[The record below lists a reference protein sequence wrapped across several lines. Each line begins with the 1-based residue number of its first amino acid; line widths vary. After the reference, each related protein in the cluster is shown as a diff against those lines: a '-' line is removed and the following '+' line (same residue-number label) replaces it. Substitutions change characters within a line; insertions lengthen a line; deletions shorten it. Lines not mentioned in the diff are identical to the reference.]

1 VFRATTAA
9 SASAESG
16 RVSTTVAIVSDDDLA
31 RLAIV
36 KALDGAPVGWILE
49 LHREPPQDADVV
61 VCDPGAAIE
70 GAIVFE
76 PGPIDLI
83 ERISACIRCPGRTFL
98 VSGPS
103 GGTGATSVAV
113 HLSAAFAA
121 RGHATTLV
129 DLDPERGARMR
140 LGLDPDDE
148 PGSPVPVAGGF
159 RLLTAIGQTVGSDR
173 VVVDAPRSVID
184 EVNAFAAGV
193 LVCSPSPQGAR
204 RCRALLDAHA
214 DLRWHVIVN
223 RSGPGGE
230 TTRSQFERLVGCEVT
245 ELPCCAAL
253 RDAEDE
259 GRLLRPGWSRW
270 SRSIARL
277 AEMLDA

>member
-1 VFRATTAA
+1 M
-9 SASAESG
+9 
-16 RVSTTVAIVSDDDLA
+16 STTVAIVSDDDRG

-36 KALDGAPVGWILE
+36 KALDDAPAGWKLE

-76 PGPIDLI
+76 PGATDLI
-83 ERISACIRCPGRTFL
+83 PRISERVHRSGRTFL
-98 VSGPS
+98 VSGSS

-113 HLSAAFAA
+113 HLSAALAA
-121 RGHATTLV
+121 RGRATTLV
-129 DLDPERGARMR
+129 DLDPERGAWTR
-140 LGLDPDDE
+140 LGLDPDGE
-148 PGSPVPVAGGF
+148 PEAPVPVAGGF
-159 RLLTAIGQTVGSDR
+159 RLLTAVGQCMGSDR
-173 VVVDAPRSVID
+173 VVVDAPRSVIG
-184 EVNAFAAGV
+184 EVNAFTAGV

-204 RCRALLDAHA
+204 RCRAVLDAYA
-214 DLRWHVIVN
+214 DLRWHVVVN

-230 TTRSQFERLVGCEVT
+230 TTRSQYGRLVGCEVI

-259 GRLLRPGWSRW
+259 GRLLRPGWTRW

-277 AEMLDA
+277 AERLDA